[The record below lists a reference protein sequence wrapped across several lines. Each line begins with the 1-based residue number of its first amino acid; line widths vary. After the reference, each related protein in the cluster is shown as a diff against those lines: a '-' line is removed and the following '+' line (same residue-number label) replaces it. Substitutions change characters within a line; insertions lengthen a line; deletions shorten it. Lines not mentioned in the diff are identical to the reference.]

1 MTTLNLTPKTMIFMV
16 GPSCCGK
23 STVARKIRSQ
33 LKTQELTCAIISSDD
48 CRREL
53 LGDPDMD
60 NMHPHMMPVSKQAFE
75 LLETK
80 ARLHMSF
87 PVNTDVV
94 IIDSTGMDHEMRKQF
109 NMLAKNQSYRSHMIV
124 FDLGL
129 DALMENV
136 ASRKG
141 LDFVTRRHH
150 KTLREK
156 VMPAL
161 DRKYWDELTFVKS
174 RDELNEINIGWLSNE
189 NPECRVHWYDEPTK
203 FAVIG
208 DVHECVEE
216 LRELVAKLPTD
227 MPLYLIGDM
236 LDKGQNTFAM
246 IDYLMEL
253 SQAGRIRGMLKGN
266 HENYVIRRLTGEIDP
281 NPEIEA
287 TYMTAV
293 APLLTNEFYRNILLV
308 DLAPQMSRFIRIV
321 RPNGKDVYLTH
332 APVKNR
338 HIGKFDK
345 HSLRAQINFRFES
358 RDLADMQKELG
369 FIGDEATR
377 NHPWHVFGHVAHE
390 DAKPFMQH
398 NKIWLDT
405 GCVHGNKLSA
415 VVFDGD
421 QVNFLS
427 VKAAR
432 EYSPSSNG
440 LFSFK
445 KGFDLDTLLVSE
457 VKLSEEEEDQ
467 VRRVTKGGAK
477 FISGTMSPAPAV
489 IGKDGELDIESLK
502 EGLQYF
508 ANMGVKE
515 VILQPKFMGSRA
527 QLYLYK
533 DPEQNFFT
541 SRNGFKVRRQ
551 DEILAFA
558 KTLTEVYASRVPFEN
573 ELILDGE
580 LLPWAAL
587 GRGLIDKD
595 FGYYQTSIKTEL
607 DALLLDSTSRKLT
620 NIPVNLTDKM
630 EHLIRFANQLNL
642 YGADMPLKYEAFGI
656 LSVDGKSWMREDNDK
671 VWGMV
676 NTSACYVI
684 DPTKQSDIDDAHNVF
699 TVLTTGK
706 GFEGLVLK
714 PRKFTP
720 GVLPYMK
727 VRNTDYLRLIYGFD
741 YPDRLEALCRQKNVK
756 RKGEVALKEYQM
768 GMAMLE
774 FPEHRE
780 KLISAFFG
788 QIAKERE
795 LDPRL

>member
-1 MTTLNLTPKTMIFMV
+1 
-16 GPSCCGK
+16 
-23 STVARKIRSQ
+23 
-33 LKTQELTCAIISSDD
+33 
-48 CRREL
+48 
-53 LGDPDMD
+53 
-60 NMHPHMMPVSKQAFE
+60 
-75 LLETK
+75 
-80 ARLHMSF
+80 
-87 PVNTDVV
+87 
-94 IIDSTGMDHEMRKQF
+94 
-109 NMLAKNQSYRSHMIV
+109 
-124 FDLGL
+124 
-129 DALMENV
+129 
-136 ASRKG
+136 
-141 LDFVTRRHH
+141 
-150 KTLREK
+150 
-156 VMPAL
+156 
-161 DRKYWDELTFVKS
+161 
-174 RDELNEINIGWLSNE
+174 
-189 NPECRVHWYDEPTK
+189 
-203 FAVIG
+203 
-208 DVHECVEE
+208 
-216 LRELVAKLPTD
+216 
-227 MPLYLIGDM
+227 
-236 LDKGQNTFAM
+236 
-246 IDYLMEL
+246 
-253 SQAGRIRGMLKGN
+253 MLKGN

-293 APLLTNEFYRNILLV
+293 APLLANEFYRNILLR

-489 IGKDGELDIESLK
+489 LNGPNDTHDIESLK

-515 VILQPKFMGSRA
+515 LVLQPKFMGSRA

-595 FGYYQTSIKTEL
+595 FGYYYLSLVEEIKAGRL
-607 DALLLDSTSRKLT
+607 DPVAVNLT
-620 NIPVNLTDKM
+620 NIPVDFHTKLQ
-630 EHLIRFANQLNL
+630 HLNAFEQQLVR
-642 YGADMPLKYEAFGI
+642 YGSDAPLSYEAFGI
-656 LSVDGKSWMREDNDK
+656 LSVDGKSMMREDNLD
-671 VWGMV
+671 VWCRV
-676 NTSACYVI
+676 NTNRAFVL
-684 DPTKQSDIDDAHNVF
+684 DPTDPGTWLEQAYAFFNE
-699 TVLTTGK
+699 LTFEK
-706 GFEGLVLK
+706 GFEGVVLK
-714 PRKFTP
+714 PRKFMP

-727 VRNTDYLRLIYGFD
+727 VRNTEYLRLIYGFD